1 MHLLAVL
8 PDGEANIKQLR
19 NFLIAF
25 CLNMIILSWIPAE
38 RDFNAQLILLQNET
52 LMQQLFVMILNMV
65 NVSGLQS
72 V

>member
-8 PDGEANIKQLR
+8 PDGEVNIKQLR

-25 CLNMIILSWIPAE
+25 SLNMIILSWIPAE